1 MFEKTN
7 PGHPDKMC
15 DRLSG
20 AVVDLVYERAGGLTK
35 ANPRVACEVMAG
47 HGRVDVQIETSLG
60 RMDLRAEDID
70 PLIRRLFGE
79 RVVGNVLIA
88 PQDAHLSDNQTR
100 GLRCGDRSATDRET
114 LATEGTQE
122 RHHRPEERVYRCG
135 DNGIFKG
142 VPPTYEQRVLTEL
155 SGALYN
161 RFPYDGKYIIDVND
175 VNGKAMA
182 ERDIERLKERY
193 KELRREADATDNEKD
208 KKRTLKKA
216 TSVLHTIYALQ
227 SLGHP
232 AFTICQSH
240 ATFEEVRE
248 AFNEF
253 ARQNEDYD
261 YPLFYSQTTIN
272 PLGPWTGGIDVDCG
286 CTNRKLGSDM
296 GDGVT
301 GGGLCG
307 KDLSKADVSVNIVCY
322 LKAVASGQTVTAMC
336 SIGDESVT
344 FQYADGRRETETF
357 ADIVEMARLYIMTDC
372 GGSFERFSEWGL
384 IRPRI
389 YKD

>member
-1 MFEKTN
+1 MFEKVN
-7 PGHPDKMC
+7 PGHPDKMA
-15 DRLSG
+15 DRLAG

-88 PQDAHLSDNQTR
+88 PQDAHLSENQTR
-100 GLRCGDRSATDRET
+100 GLRCGD
-114 LATEGTQE
+114 
-122 RHHRPEERVYRCG
+122 
-135 DNGIFKG
+135 NGIFRG
-142 VPPTYEQRVLTEL
+142 CPPTEEQRVLTAIAATIY
-155 SGALYN
+155 G
-161 RFPYDGKYIIDVND
+161 RWPYDGKYIIRSQPACPEIDSFAWKLLY
-175 VNGKAMA
+175 GKTVPMQ
-182 ERDIERLKERY
+182 Y
-193 KELRREADATDNEKD
+193 
-208 KKRTLKKA
+208 
-216 TSVLHTIYALQ
+216 YY
-227 SLGHP
+227 
-232 AFTICQSH
+232 TICQSN
-240 ATFEEVRE
+240 AREEDLLELMMDFEEKNHLATE
-248 AFNEF
+248 N
-253 ARQNEDYD
+253 NGCDIPILIPD
-261 YPLFYSQTTIN
+261 KIN

-301 GGGLCG
+301 GGGLMG

-344 FQYADGRRETETF
+344 FQYADGKTETETF
-357 ADIVEMARLYIMTDC
+357 ADIVEMARLYILTDC
-372 GGSFERFSEWGL
+372 GGSFETFACWGL
-384 IRPRI
+384 IRPDEA
-389 YKD
+389 K

>member
-1 MFEKTN
+1 MFEKVN
-7 PGHPDKMC
+7 PGHPDKMA
-15 DRLSG
+15 DRLAG

-88 PQDAHLSDNQTR
+88 PQDAHLSENQTR
-100 GLRCGDRSATDRET
+100 GLRCGD
-114 LATEGTQE
+114 
-122 RHHRPEERVYRCG
+122 
-135 DNGIFKG
+135 NGIFRG
-142 VPPTYEQRVLTEL
+142 CPPTHEQKLLTAIAASIYERW
-155 SGALYN
+155 
-161 RFPYDGKYIIDVND
+161 PYDGKYIVNAKLD
-175 VNGKAMA
+175 EDLAKIN
-182 ERDIERLKERY
+182 
-193 KELRREADATDNEKD
+193 REHYEGM
-208 KKRTLKKA
+208 L
-216 TSVLHTIYALQ
+216 
-227 SLGHP
+227 
-232 AFTICQSH
+232 TICQSH
-240 ATFEEVRE
+240 ATNDDIQEALMIFNDLNGEDIFGCPEDIARERVKRAWDRNHIMTEHRWISAEYKDGIDINHFHTAIWDGSEGFEKEVLKDSRSYE
-248 AFNEF
+248 LA
-253 ARQNEDYD
+253 
-261 YPLFYSQTTIN
+261 TIIN

-301 GGGLCG
+301 GGGLMG
-307 KDLSKADVSVNIVCY
+307 KDLSKADVSVNIVCH

-357 ADIVEMARLYIMTDC
+357 ADIVEMARMYILTDC
-372 GGSFERFSEWGL
+372 GGSFERFAEWGL
-384 IRPRI
+384 IRP
-389 YKD
+389 KE

>member
-1 MFEKTN
+1 MFEKVN
-7 PGHPDKMC
+7 PGHPDKMA
-15 DRLSG
+15 DRLAG

-60 RMDLRAEDID
+60 RMDLRADDID

-88 PQDAHLSDNQTR
+88 PQDAHLSENQTR

-122 RHHRPEERVYRCG
+122 RHHRSEERVYRCG

-142 VPPTYEQRVLTEL
+142 VPPTYEQKLLTAIAATMWE
-155 SGALYN
+155 
-161 RFPYDGKYIIDVND
+161 RFKSDGKYIID
-175 VNGKAMA
+175 
-182 ERDIERLKERY
+182 
-193 KELRREADATDNEKD
+193 ATDVERIEHEGIITHEKW
-208 KKRTLKKA
+208 A
-216 TSVLHTIYALQ
+216 TYKMG
-227 SLGHP
+227 SLNNL
-232 AFTICQSH
+232 TICQSN
-240 ATFEEVRE
+240 ATAEEIEEVIE
-248 AFNEF
+248 AWDE
-253 ARQNEDYD
+253 QNDHI
-261 YPLFYSQTTIN
+261 LSSQGRLWRWPYMIHN

-301 GGGLCG
+301 GGGING
-307 KDLSKADVSVNIVCY
+307 KDLSKSDVSVNIVAF
-322 LKAVASGQTVTAMC
+322 LKAVQSGQTVTAMC

-357 ADIVEMARLYIMTDC
+357 ADIVEMARLYILTDC
-372 GGSFERFSEWGL
+372 GGSFERFAEWGL

>member
-1 MFEKTN
+1 MFEKVN
-7 PGHPDKMC
+7 PCHPDKMA
-15 DRLSG
+15 DRLAG

-88 PQDAHLSDNQTR
+88 PQDAHLSENQTR
-100 GLRCGDRSATDRET
+100 GLRCGD
-114 LATEGTQE
+114 
-122 RHHRPEERVYRCG
+122 
-135 DNGIFKG
+135 NGIFRG
-142 VPPTYEQRVLTEL
+142 CPPTEEQRVLTAIAATIYG
-155 SGALYN
+155 SI
-161 RFPYDGKYIIDVND
+161 PYDGKYIISNWEH
-175 VNGKAMA
+175 M
-182 ERDIERLKERY
+182 
-193 KELRREADATDNEKD
+193 T
-208 KKRTLKKA
+208 
-216 TSVLHTIYALQ
+216 
-227 SLGHP
+227 HP
-232 AFTICQSH
+232 AVIGDLRADITICQSH
-240 ATFEEVRE
+240 A
-248 AFNEF
+248 EF
-253 ARQNEDYD
+253 ADIANILDAFEQDLSVKRGEYVSFM
-261 YPLFYSQTTIN
+261 PTIN

-301 GGGLCG
+301 GGGLMG

-322 LKAVASGQTVTAMC
+322 LKAVASGQTVTACC
-336 SIGDESVT
+336 SIGDEQVT
-344 FQYADGRRETETF
+344 FVYADGRRETETF
-357 ADIVEMARLYIMTDC
+357 ADIVEMARLYILTDC
-372 GGSFERFSEWGL
+372 GGSFERFAEWGV

>member
-60 RMDLRAEDID
+60 RMDLRADDID
-70 PLIRRLFGE
+70 PLIHRLFGE

-88 PQDAHLSDNQTR
+88 PQDAHLSENQTH
-100 GLRCGDRSATDRET
+100 GL
-114 LATEGTQE
+114 
-122 RHHRPEERVYRCG
+122 RCG

-142 VPPTYEQRVLTEL
+142 CPPTEEQRVLTAIAATIYG
-155 SGALYN
+155 SI
-161 RFPYDGKYIIDVND
+161 PYDGKYIIDRHHPEPTKSLLPDNLQEEYD
-175 VNGKAMA
+175 YIREKHKEILEGKRAIDAVALEQNRKFNEEEFKAWSRMTKIDKSLEKRNEA
-182 ERDIERLKERY
+182 LKKIAIEEAQKRWEYSVTVCQSHLSREQEP
-193 KELRREADATDNEKD
+193 ELRRMLKEAYNVH
-208 KKRTLKKA
+208 L
-216 TSVLHTIYALQ
+216 
-227 SLGHP
+227 P
-232 AFTICQSH
+232 
-240 ATFEEVRE
+240 
-248 AFNEF
+248 
-253 ARQNEDYD
+253 
-261 YPLFYSQTTIN
+261 TIN

-301 GGGLCG
+301 GGGLMG

-344 FQYADGRRETETF
+344 FVYADGRRETETF
-357 ADIVEMARLYIMTDC
+357 ADIVEMARLYILTDC
-372 GGSFERFSEWGL
+372 GGSFERFAEWGL
-384 IRPRI
+384 LRPLAQI
-389 YKD
+389 DN